1 MVSKNNYQQ
10 ITKKLYVEKQHWGLR
25 KLSIGVA
32 SVLLGTAIM
41 APEAVHADNKT
52 TTLTNGMVTT
62 SETAS
67 DQESPVS
74 QTAENNNSVVL
85 KTSSVAPDSTV
96 KPSSEVQNSSAPTS
110 NEKNEANSDPENEP
124 TASNSSELNVNS
136 LTELNKAT
144 GAALNTNLTQAS
156 DDSTIVKP
164 SAPIT
169 DDSFKGQT
177 LAGNEA
183 LIGTGKAESIQLND
197 DASLSISNNVLFAG
211 DTDQQATLN
220 FSAAGSAG
228 SSYQIVIDK
237 NHGIILNEQDV
248 AKLPSA
254 YGTTVFEET
263 NDQYIITDHFTN
275 NGGTISQ
282 DIFLKPTDPNIV
294 FSYGKTIT
302 NISLV
307 KNDDPNSIKTLAVS
321 VIAPEQD
328 LNEVD
333 LDAGN
338 LVYNNRN
345 VEYSGSI
352 YLLKL
357 GTMSAS
363 LLNQNF
369 EELIVQL
376 PDLSYFTPSTLTLQK
391 YFSDKSV
398 SVPVVDGK
406 ATFERD
412 QLDELL
418 DDHTYANF
426 KLTLQGK
433 FNVPQDQFK
442 DSKYDVSENSKF
454 GLNLIYKNG
463 YGSINGLIVL
473 KNVTVID
480 DQTRLTADVALKSG
494 QNFDALFADNDYSR
508 DKISEDTIEVYQQHS
523 NDNYDDVLA
532 YDCWIRN
539 NLGNQDLKNV
549 KLHIEVPDGLNI
561 DTLNIGGEGNVNVKL
576 QDGTSKTLT
585 AADFKPDDDVYLGQN
600 IVAVDVE
607 IPTLSSSQYFPIRL
621 KNSDEKPISKTY
633 LNGTPTKIG
642 DLLTGKMTISA
653 DDYDPITV
661 DNIYV
666 RLIDHNIKHGI
677 DLGIDQDQE
686 STTPGVLNAGRL
698 SYTAKDYNSNYLMD
712 LKSPIVYIQI
722 PENASIQDL
731 SKIYVNVNNGDLKP
745 KAISLLTVD
754 GHEFLKVDL
763 SNCDLIERELNIQ
776 VPYSNIPDI
785 QTSSKNSAFLVV
797 SDSVSDQLLDHKAN
811 HFDPNS
817 TDPDDE
823 PFKSLVQ
830 HEGIDPVDTAYVN
843 YINYREN
850 WEILV
855 PEGMTSATMTK
866 GNDNAG
872 PSLDSTQDDHANQAN
887 FFNLYGTIIN
897 ATDTPI
903 TNAVQVI
910 NIPDTSDGHSQFNP
924 QLTGPIHIIDA
935 NTNSNLD
942 ASAKVTYSES
952 VANLSASAKGIP
964 SNQLTADQVTD
975 WSKIKSITIRMDVL
989 KRTSA
994 RAVLT
999 VNDPQIYD
1007 HVGKTVYMASTIFST
1022 EKASDASDV
1031 VLKPLTIAAGSAAS
1045 AKLTV
1050 KGQATVKTIVHYKDD
1065 KGDDHYIELPDKAK
1079 TYNELQDTMNRS
1091 DFLQSAS
1098 DLTDADKALLPT
1110 ENIDGTAVRMVLD
1123 YANPTIK
1130 NSSEKYLDHYQNGT
1144 AAFGQK
1150 VKYDFDQDSVV
1161 FEGAV
1166 PIQVTDTKKVTE
1178 TIHYVYE
1185 NGPKAGQKAADDV
1198 TKSVEFNRVGFK
1210 NPFTGEVKWA
1220 ENTDNKNFAAVD
1232 SPQITG
1238 YLASQAQ
1245 IAAQN
1250 VTQDSNNIEKTV
1262 KYRSQQQKMTVKYI
1276 DDDAAGKV
1284 LHTDSLTG
1292 LSNETADYTTA
1303 NEINAL
1309 TGQHYIL
1316 VSDDTKGQKP
1326 VYDDDADKDQVF
1338 NVHVKHATHSIS
1350 DSRTVNET
1358 VHYQAADGSQVPNDH
1373 LAKANFN
1380 RTGIHDEVTGADHWN
1395 AWNISSHNFDAVPTP
1410 VKTGYTPDV
1419 QTVPAETVTPA
1430 SDDIRKVVTYTPDAQ
1445 KLSVKFVDDTT
1456 GRVLKTV
1463 TKTGVTNADAKYNT
1477 KSDIDSYKSQHY
1489 VLVSDSSNGANLVFD
1504 NDDSA
1509 DQAYEVHLK
1518 HGTHQIDEH
1527 HTIKQTVHYT
1537 VTDHTSVPDDHT
1549 VSVQF
1554 DRDGYN
1560 DEVTGDDHWNAW
1572 KQGNTQTFAEVPTPK
1587 KAGYTP
1593 DKSSVPAA
1601 VVHPLDQN
1609 QTINV
1614 TYAPDTQKVTVTF
1627 IDDADHGK
1635 TLKTVTKTGPTNSS
1649 TGYATGNDI
1658 NAYKGQHY
1666 VLVSDQTHGQ
1676 NIVFDADTNADQ
1688 HYEVHLKHGTHQIND
1703 HRTINETVHYK
1714 MADGTGA
1721 PADHTAKIEFSRD
1734 GFNDEVTGADH
1745 WNAWTPSATQ
1755 QFDAVQSPEVKGYT
1769 PDTDQITAV
1778 TVNPDSQSIDRTVTY
1793 SPDVQK
1799 LDVTFIDDTT
1809 GKTLKAVAK
1818 NGVTNA
1824 DAKYSTKSDIQNFE
1838 SQHYVLVSDSSKG
1851 VELAFDNDDA
1861 ADQHYAVHLKH
1872 ATHAIKEHHAVNETV
1887 HYAAADGS
1895 KVSADHTA
1903 NVQFDRDGFNDE
1915 VTGIDHWNAW
1925 TPSATQKFAEV
1936 LTPAKTGYTPDL
1948 PSVNAKTVGPTD
1960 GNIKVTVT
1968 YAPDTQNLDVKFIDD
1983 SDNGKVLKTVAKS
1996 GATNAD
2002 AGYNTQSDIDSY
2014 KSQHYVLVSDSSK
2027 GQALKFDDQTGTDQH
2042 YVVHLK
2048 HNTHAIKEH
2057 HTIKQTVHYTAAD
2070 HTSVPDDHVVS
2081 VQFDRDGFNDEV
2093 TGIDHWNAWTPSA
2106 TQKFAEVLTPAKT
2119 GYTPDLPSVNAKT
2132 VGPTDGNIKVT
2143 VTYAPDTQNLDV
2155 KFIDDSDN
2163 GKVLKTVAKSGAT
2176 NADAGYN
2183 TQSDIDS
2190 YKSQHYVLVSDSS
2203 KGQALKFDDQ
2213 TGTDQH
2219 YVVHLKHN
2227 THAIKEHHTIK
2238 QTVHYT
2244 AADHTSVPDDHVV
2257 SVQFDRDG
2265 FNDEVTGIDHWNAWT
2280 PSATQKFAEVLT
2292 PAKTGY
2298 TPDLPSVN
2306 AKTVGPTDGNIKV
2319 TVTYA
2324 PDTQNLDVK
2333 FIDDSDNGKVL
2344 KTITKSGA
2352 TNTDAGYSTKSDIQ
2366 NFEGQHYVLVSD
2378 SSKGQALK
2386 FDDQTGTDQH
2396 YEVHLKHAMHAINEH
2411 HAVNETVHYAAAD
2424 GSKVPAD
2431 HTANVQFDRDGF
2443 NDEVAGIDHWNAW
2456 QQGNT
2461 QTFAEVPTPVK
2472 KGYTPDVQLVDAVTV
2487 NPDSQSIK
2495 RTVTY
2500 TPDAQKLDVTFI
2512 DDTTGKTLKTVVK
2525 KGVTNADAK
2534 YSTQPDIQN
2543 YESHHYV
2550 LVSDSSKGAE
2560 LVFDDD
2566 DAADQHYAV
2575 HLKHATHAINE
2586 HHVINE
2592 TIHYK
2597 MSDGTKAPADYQAKA
2612 MSFSRDGFNDE
2623 VTGFDHWNAW
2633 TPKAEQTFGKVVSPV
2648 VAGYTPDIDQ
2658 INAQT
2663 VKPTDTDLE
2672 FTVTYAPNVQ
2682 LAHVKYIDDTN
2693 HKVLTQDDL
2702 SGRTG
2707 ETSGYHTADR
2717 IVEFKGQHY
2726 DLVSDNYPADG
2737 ITFDNND
2744 RVDQNYEVH
2753 FKHGTRTDEQDVQ
2766 VPRTIKYVY
2775 QNGQQAQP
2783 DHSDALKFH
2792 ETKVVDLVDGH
2803 TVSDDWT
2810 PAQDFETV
2818 ATPAIQG
2825 YTPDRTEIANAGIKH
2840 DHSAIAETVTY
2851 NPDAQKAVVKYIDDT
2866 TGEQL
2871 EAKDLAG
2878 VSDQSTGY
2886 NTKETIDGYIN
2897 QHYVLVSDDTDGQTV
2912 VFDHDDHQN
2921 QSYEVHLKH
2930 GTEPANESRTKKIT
2944 VHYQYADGLARS
2956 GKAADDQTAANLTF
2970 KRTGTH
2976 DLVTGKTAWN
2986 AWDHSAQTFAE
2997 IDSPVIGGYT
3007 PDQVKIN
3014 NVSVTADSPEM
3025 TEKTVVYNAD
3035 AQKLSVDFIDDTT
3048 GKTLKTVNKIGHSDE
3063 SAGYDTKS
3071 DIQDFISKHYDLISD
3086 QTNGENLVFDHDDKS
3101 DQTFEVH
3108 FKHGTQDA
3116 SDSCTKTLI
3125 VHYQYADKNKAADD
3139 QQSAP
3144 LTFTRKGTKD
3154 LVTGDTTWQAWD
3166 QPSQTFATVKS
3177 PTIPGYT
3184 PDQTAIDGVAVNAD
3198 SPAQTEKTVTY
3209 TANAQKATVKY
3220 VDDNDANK
3228 VLKTV
3233 PLSGKTNAKS
3243 DYTTAQD
3250 IQAYKDLGYVLVSDD
3265 TKGAEIV
3272 FDNDDKHD
3280 QNFAVQLTHG
3290 TVTVTPDNPG
3300 QPGTPINPGK
3310 GSAHYPDGTDKAGLT
3325 DTVNRNITYKMSDG
3339 SKAPAAVNDQLSY
3352 TATKV
3357 IDKVTGEVIKTDWSQ
3372 NQDFKDIPS
3381 PEQTGYTPDKTVVSN
3396 KDVAHDAA
3404 DITEVVTYTA
3414 DDQKATVT
3422 YIDDT
3427 TGKTLKTTP
3436 LSGKTKA
3443 KSGYTTAKDIQ
3454 AYKDLGYVLVSDST
3468 NGAEIVFDNDD
3479 KHDQPFEV
3487 HLKHGTVTVTPDK
3500 PGQSGTP
3507 GEPINP
3513 SDPNSPVYPPATAR
3527 ENLIKAATQ
3536 TIHYV
3541 GVGDET
3547 PADKVQTKED
3557 AFTRTVTID
3566 KVTGKVLSTSDWQ
3579 GSNTFGTEDTPVID
3593 GYHADKKTA
3602 GGLTATVENP
3612 DVAETVTYA
3621 PNGKI
3626 VPVDPN
3632 GTPIPGAGTPSY
3644 QNDPNDPSKV
3654 VPNEPTPTV
3663 PGYTPETPSV
3673 TPEDPTKD
3681 TPVPYTKNET
3691 PTTPAN
3697 PMNPSKPI
3705 TPGMPIKSSD
3715 PSKVVPNEPRPEV
3728 PGYTPS
3734 TPDVMPADSVEPLH
3748 SQSPAVPD
3756 QTTPTNQPAES
3767 SAASEAKSATLP
3779 QTGNDANEAT
3789 AAAGL
3794 GMASFSA
3801 LLTLLGTHKKHRE
3814 D

>member
-32 SVLLGTAIM
+32 SVLLGMAIM

-52 TTLTNGMVTT
+52 TTLTNGMATT

-67 DQESPVS
+67 DQESPAS
-74 QTAENNNSVVL
+74 QTTENNNSVVL

-110 NEKNEANSDPENEP
+110 NEKNEANSDPEDEP

-136 LTELNKAT
+136 LTELNLNVNSLTELNQAT

-177 LAGNEA
+177 LEGNKA
-183 LIGTGKAESIQLND
+183 LIGTGKPESIQLND
-197 DASLSISNNVLFAG
+197 NASLSINNNVLFAG
-211 DTDQQATLN
+211 DTDKKATLT
-220 FSAAGSAG
+220 FSASGSAG

-237 NHGIILNEQDV
+237 NHGIILTDQDI

-275 NGGTISQ
+275 NGNGGTISQ

-345 VEYSGSI
+345 VEYSGNI
-352 YLLKL
+352 YLLKS
-357 GTMSAS
+357 GTTSDS

-376 PDLSYFTPSTLTLQK
+376 PDLSYFTPSTLTLQN
-391 YFSDKSV
+391 DKSV
-398 SVPVVDGK
+398 SVRVVDGK

-418 DDHTYANF
+418 DDDTYTNF
-426 KLTLQGK
+426 KLILQGK

-442 DSKYDVSENSKF
+442 DSKYDVSENSNY

-480 DQTRLTADVALKSG
+480 DQTRLTADVALKSR

-523 NDNYDDVLA
+523 NDNYDDVLV
-532 YDCWIRN
+532 YYCGIRN

-576 QDGTSKTLT
+576 QDGKSKTLT
-585 AADFKPDDDVYLGQN
+585 AADFKPDDDFCLGQN

-607 IPTLSSSQYFPIRL
+607 IPTLSSSQYFPIWL

-797 SDSVSDQLLDHKAN
+797 SDSVSDQLLDYKAN

-830 HEGIDPVDTAYVN
+830 HEGIDPANTAYVN
-843 YINYREN
+843 YINYGEN

-855 PEGMTSATMTK
+855 SKGMTSATMTK
-866 GNDNAG
+866 GNDNPG
-872 PSLDSTQDDHANQAN
+872 PSLDSTQDDHADQADT
-887 FFNLYGTIIN
+887 FNLYGTIIN

-910 NIPDTSDGHSQFNP
+910 NIPDTSDGYSQFNP

-942 ASAKVTYSES
+942 SLAKVTYSES

-999 VNDPQIYD
+999 MNDPQIYD

-1022 EKASDASDV
+1022 GTEGASDASDV

-1050 KGQATVKTIVHYKDD
+1050 NGQSTVKTIIHYKDD

-1110 ENIDGTAVRMVLD
+1110 ENIDGTAVRMVLG

-1130 NSSEKYLDHYQNGT
+1130 NSSEGYLDHYQNGT
-1144 AAFGQK
+1144 ADFGQK
-1150 VKYDFDQDSVV
+1150 VKYDFDQDAVV

-1166 PIQVTDTKKVTE
+1166 PTQVPDTKTVTE

-1185 NGPKAGQKAADDV
+1185 DGPKAGQTAANDV
-1198 TKSVEFNRVGFK
+1198 TKSVKFDRVGFK
-1210 NPFTGEVKWA
+1210 NPFTGEINWNAWTPSATQKFA
-1220 ENTDNKNFAAVD
+1220 EVPTPAK
-1232 SPQITG
+1232 TG
-1238 YLASQAQ
+1238 YTSDLQVVSA
-1245 IAAQN
+1245 
-1250 VTQDSNNIEKTV
+1250 KTV
-1262 KYRSQQQKMTVKYI
+1262 GPTDDNLKVTVTYTSDTQNLDVKFI
-1276 DDDAAGKV
+1276 DDSDNGKV
-1284 LHTDSLTG
+1284 LKTVTKSGAT
-1292 LSNETADYTTA
+1292 NADAGYSTESDIQ
-1303 NEINAL
+1303 NFE
-1309 TGQHYIL
+1309 GQHYVL
-1316 VSDDTKGQKP
+1316 VSDSSKGQALKF
-1326 VYDDDADKDQVF
+1326 DDQTGTDQHYV
-1338 NVHVKHATHSIS
+1338 VHLKHNTHAINEHH
-1350 DSRTVNET
+1350 VINET
-1358 VHYQAADGSQVPNDH
+1358 VHYKMSDGTKAPADYQ
-1373 LAKANFN
+1373 AKALSFSRDGFN
-1380 RTGIHDEVTGADHWN
+1380 DEVTGIDHWN
-1395 AWNISSHNFDAVPTP
+1395 AWTPSATQKFAEVPTP
-1410 VKTGYTPDV
+1410 AKTGYTPDLQAV
-1419 QTVPAETVTPA
+1419 SAKTVGPTDGDIKVT
-1430 SDDIRKVVTYTPDAQ
+1430 VTYTPDTQ
-1445 KLSVKFVDDTT
+1445 NLDVKFIDDSDN
-1456 GRVLKTV
+1456 GKVLKTV
-1463 TKTGVTNADAKYNT
+1463 TKSGATNADAGYNTQSDIDGYKSQHYVLVSDSSNGAELVFDNDDAVDQHYVVHLKHNTHAINEHHVINETVHYKMSDGTKAPADYQAKALSFSRDGFNDEVTGIDHWNAWTPSATQKFAEVPTPAKTGYTPDLQAVSAKTVGPTDGDIKVTVTYTPDTQNLDVKFIDDSDNGKVLKTVTKSGATNADAGYNTQSDIDGYKSQHYVLVSDSSNGAELVFDNDDAVDQHYVVHLKHNTHAINEHHVINETVHYKMSDGTKAPADYQAKALSFSRDGFNDEVTGIDHWNAWTPSATQKFAEVSTPVKKGYTPDVQLVDAITVNPTDQDIKRTVTYAPDAQKLDVTFIDDTTGEALKTVVKKGVTNADAKYST
-1477 KSDIDSYKSQHY
+1477 KSDIKSFEDQHYVLVSDSSNGAELVFDNDAADQHYTVHLKHAIHAIKEHHAVNETIHYAAADGSKVPADHTANVQFDRDGFNDEVTGTDHWNAWTPKAEQTFAEVPTPAKTGYTPDLQAVSAKTVGPTDGDIKVTVTYAPDAQKLDVTFIDDTTGETLKTVVKNGVTNADAGYSTQSDIDSYKSQHY
-1489 VLVSDSSNGANLVFD
+1489 VLVSDSS
-1504 NDDSA
+1504 
-1509 DQAYEVHLK
+1509 
-1518 HGTHQIDEH
+1518 
-1527 HTIKQTVHYT
+1527 
-1537 VTDHTSVPDDHT
+1537 
-1549 VSVQF
+1549 
-1554 DRDGYN
+1554 
-1560 DEVTGDDHWNAW
+1560 
-1572 KQGNTQTFAEVPTPK
+1572 
-1587 KAGYTP
+1587 
-1593 DKSSVPAA
+1593 
-1601 VVHPLDQN
+1601 
-1609 QTINV
+1609 
-1614 TYAPDTQKVTVTF
+1614 
-1627 IDDADHGK
+1627 
-1635 TLKTVTKTGPTNSS
+1635 
-1649 TGYATGNDI
+1649 
-1658 NAYKGQHY
+1658 KGQA
-1666 VLVSDQTHGQ
+1666 LKFDDQTG
-1676 NIVFDADTNADQ
+1676 TDQ
-1688 HYEVHLKHGTHQIND
+1688 HYT
-1703 HRTINETVHYK
+1703 
-1714 MADGTGA
+1714 
-1721 PADHTAKIEFSRD
+1721 
-1734 GFNDEVTGADH
+1734 
-1745 WNAWTPSATQ
+1745 
-1755 QFDAVQSPEVKGYT
+1755 
-1769 PDTDQITAV
+1769 
-1778 TVNPDSQSIDRTVTY
+1778 
-1793 SPDVQK
+1793 
-1799 LDVTFIDDTT
+1799 
-1809 GKTLKAVAK
+1809 
-1818 NGVTNA
+1818 
-1824 DAKYSTKSDIQNFE
+1824 
-1838 SQHYVLVSDSSKG
+1838 
-1851 VELAFDNDDA
+1851 
-1861 ADQHYAVHLKH
+1861 VHLKH
-1872 ATHAIKEHHAVNETV
+1872 ATHAVKEHHTINETV
-1887 HYAAADGS
+1887 HYTAADGS
-1895 KVSADHTA
+1895 KVPADHTA

-1936 LTPAKTGYTPDL
+1936 PTPAKTGYTPDL
-1948 PSVNAKTVGPTD
+1948 QAVNAKTVGPAD
-1960 GNIKVTVT
+1960 GNINVTVT
-1968 YAPDTQNLDVKFIDD
+1968 YVPDTQNLDVKFIDD

-1996 GATNAD
+1996 GATN
-2002 AGYNTQSDIDSY
+2002 
-2014 KSQHYVLVSDSSK
+2014 
-2027 GQALKFDDQTGTDQH
+2027 TD
-2042 YVVHLK
+2042 
-2048 HNTHAIKEH
+2048 T
-2057 HTIKQTVHYTAAD
+2057 
-2070 HTSVPDDHVVS
+2070 
-2081 VQFDRDGFNDEV
+2081 
-2093 TGIDHWNAWTPSA
+2093 
-2106 TQKFAEVLTPAKT
+2106 
-2119 GYTPDLPSVNAKT
+2119 
-2132 VGPTDGNIKVT
+2132 
-2143 VTYAPDTQNLDV
+2143 
-2155 KFIDDSDN
+2155 
-2163 GKVLKTVAKSGAT
+2163 
-2176 NADAGYN
+2176 
-2183 TQSDIDS
+2183 
-2190 YKSQHYVLVSDSS
+2190 
-2203 KGQALKFDDQ
+2203 
-2213 TGTDQH
+2213 
-2219 YVVHLKHN
+2219 
-2227 THAIKEHHTIK
+2227 
-2238 QTVHYT
+2238 
-2244 AADHTSVPDDHVV
+2244 
-2257 SVQFDRDG
+2257 
-2265 FNDEVTGIDHWNAWT
+2265 
-2280 PSATQKFAEVLT
+2280 
-2292 PAKTGY
+2292 
-2298 TPDLPSVN
+2298 
-2306 AKTVGPTDGNIKV
+2306 
-2319 TVTYA
+2319 
-2324 PDTQNLDVK
+2324 
-2333 FIDDSDNGKVL
+2333 
-2344 KTITKSGA
+2344 
-2352 TNTDAGYSTKSDIQ
+2352 GYSTKSDIQ

-2396 YEVHLKHAMHAINEH
+2396 YEVHLKHNTHAINEH
-2411 HAVNETVHYAAAD
+2411 HTIKQTVHYTAAD

-2431 HTANVQFDRDGF
+2431 HTASVQFDRDGF
-2443 NDEVAGIDHWNAW
+2443 NDEVTGTDHWNAW

-2461 QTFAEVPTPVK
+2461 QTFAEVPTPAK
-2472 KGYTPDVQLVDAVTV
+2472 KGYTPDVQSVDAVTV
-2487 NPDSQSIK
+2487 NPTDQDVK
-2495 RTVTY
+2495 QTVTY
-2500 TPDAQKLDVTFI
+2500 APDAQNLDVTFV

-2543 YESHHYV
+2543 YEGQHYV
-2550 LVSDSSKGAE
+2550 LVSDSSNGAE

-2566 DAADQHYAV
+2566 DAADQHYTV
-2575 HLKHATHAINE
+2575 HLKHNTHAINE

-2592 TIHYK
+2592 TVHYK
-2597 MSDGTKAPADYQAKA
+2597 MSDGTKAPADYQAQA
-2612 MSFSRDGFNDE
+2612 LSFSRDGFNDE
-2623 VTGFDHWNAW
+2623 VTGADHWNAW
-2633 TPKAEQTFGKVVSPV
+2633 TPKAEQTFDKVVSPA
-2648 VAGYTPDIDQ
+2648 VAGYAPDIDQ

-2672 FTVTYAPNVQ
+2672 FTVTYTPNVQ

-2737 ITFDNND
+2737 MTFDNND
-2744 RVDQNYEVH
+2744 KVDQNYEVH

-2871 EAKDLAG
+2871 EAKDLSG

-2886 NTKETIDGYIN
+2886 NTKETINGYIN
-2897 QHYVLVSDDTDGQTV
+2897 QHYVLVSDDTDGKTI
-2912 VFDHDDHQN
+2912 VFDHDDRQN
-2921 QSYEVHLKH
+2921 QAYEVHLKH
-2930 GTEPANESRTKKIT
+2930 GTEPANESRIKKIT

-2956 GKAADDQTAANLTF
+2956 GKASDDQTVTSLTF
-2970 KRTGTH
+2970 KRTGIH
-2976 DLVTGKTAWN
+2976 DLVTGKIAWN
-2986 AWDHSAQTFAE
+2986 AWDQPAQTFAE

-3063 SAGYDTKS
+3063 SAGYDAKS

-3632 GTPIPGAGTPSY
+3632 GNPIPGTDTPIYQNDPNDPSKVVPNEPLPDVPGYTPVDPSPVTPTDPGKDTPVPYTQNQYGLTEQFVDEDGNELLPSVSKGSSYKNGDAFDATGDAKVINGYVLAKQENTKGTFGNGDETAKFVYKKVGKIVPVDPNGTPIPGAGTPSY

-3789 AAAGL
+3789 AAVGL